1 MLKKILFGG
10 LLLFAT
16 TSCENAGNRH
26 KTKVEKVN
34 RERCS
39 FDIPGN
45 LYLGEIDS
53 SFDEQGYFRILS
65 DKSENRVQLFVYN
78 SEIDTDEELKIKVE
92 ALNAPDVF
100 KAKSIDSV
108 NQFGNYTGKGVLM
121 KGIYAGGIIKGKI
134 KVFCYSGKDKG
145 FTAVTQIIDASD
157 TSAFKIIENS
167 FLLK

>member
-1 MLKKILFGG
+1 MLKRILFAA
-10 LLLFAT
+10 LFLFVI
-16 TSCENAGNRH
+16 TSCENAGNKQ
-26 KTKVEKVN
+26 KTKFEKVN

-39 FDIPGN
+39 FDISSN

-92 ALNAPDVF
+92 ALNSPDVF

-121 KGIYAGGIIKGKI
+121 KGFYAEGVIKGKMR
-134 KVFCYSGKDKG
+134 VFCYSGKDKG

-157 TSAFKIIENS
+157 TSAFNVIEKS